1 MADITVDTELSL
13 TSENPVQ
20 NKVITQKFYDVEN
33 DIEKATLSLVQLN
46 KMINDE
52 IEKIKE
58 SGLVSWV

>member
-1 MADITVDTELSL
+1 MADIVVDAELSL

-20 NKVITQKFYDVEN
+20 NKVVTQKFYEVEN

-46 KMINDE
+46 KMINNE

-58 SGLVSWV
+58 SGLVI

>member
-13 TSENPVQ
+13 ISENPVQ
-20 NKVITQKFYDVEN
+20 NKVVTQKFYDVEN

-58 SGLVSWV
+58 SGLVS

>member
-13 TSENPVQ
+13 TSENCVQ
-20 NKVITQKFYDVEN
+20 NKVVTQKFYEVEG

-58 SGLVSWV
+58 SGLVS

>member
-20 NKVITQKFYDVEN
+20 NKVITQKFYEVEN

-58 SGLVSWV
+58 SGLVS

>member
-58 SGLVSWV
+58 SGLVS